1 MGALKE
7 MEADFEDEALGNFQ
21 SNQKDSAAS
30 HSLLYPYTFFPKG
43 TWSD

>member
-1 MGALKE
+1 MRPSATSSLTKKDF
-7 MEADFEDEALGNFQ
+7 AD
-21 SNQKDSAAS
+21 S